1 MANAA
6 QTPKLP
12 RMLEGYRV
20 LDFTQYVAGPT
31 CSRLMAEFGAE
42 VVKLELAPGG
52 DRVREGGFKP
62 RNANAQQPQHLLHAA
77 RSQQAQLRDRHEAAR
92 RARTRDCDAPEVRR
106 PGREFC
112 AGRDRADWLLL

>member
-31 CSRLMAEFGAE
+31 CSRLMAEMGAE

-52 DRVREGGFKP
+52 DRIRDWGFKP
-62 RNANAQQPQHLLHAA
+62 RNDKAQQPQHLLHAT
-77 RSQQAQLRDRHEAAR
+77 RSQQTQLCDRHEAAGSARAGDVRCCRSSTCWSRISR
-92 RARTRDCDAPEVRR
+92 RA
-106 PGREFC
+106 
-112 AGRDRADWLLL
+112 